1 MLLSLCRYWRYSEET
16 RTTDRDFPKP
26 NTRWGRI
33 PDSPKGA
40 FLSDDGGELWPLRK
54 QIKPL
59 IGAREQL
66 LLNWNQN
73 SPIKLY
79 IQCWNQENSIN
90 EERWRDRKN
99 EMLDGWNG
107 VCKRQGGKKLHLR
120 LVRLEQVE
128 QRKGWGDTG
137 EGGGR
142 NESSG
147 LRVGLSFLWN
157 IDLWHSSS
165 KCTLTVHSHLHPNCS
180 NVSANLVSSPRLH
193 LHLEFY
199 PEKIACGYIHI
210 QLQNLSACEQH
221 VLLIY
226 CFLCRYEHIY
236 V

>member
-1 MLLSLCRYWRYSEET
+1 MSIYKISCFHIFIHVIVSVQILAIQWGDPHYRPRLPQAEHKMGQDPWLTQRSLPQWWWR
-16 RTTDRDFPKP
+16 
-26 NTRWGRI
+26 W
-33 PDSPKGA
+33 
-40 FLSDDGGELWPLRK
+40 
-54 QIKPL
+54 IKPL

-137 EGGGR
+137 ERGGR
-142 NESSG
+142 REEWE
-147 LRVGLSFLWN
+147 LWFEGWPV
-157 IDLWHSSS
+157 L
-165 KCTLTVHSHLHPNCS
+165 P
-180 NVSANLVSSPRLH
+180 
-193 LHLEFY
+193 LEIRFV
-199 PEKIACGYIHI
+199 AQ
-210 QLQNLSACEQH
+210 QL
-221 VLLIY
+221 
-226 CFLCRYEHIY
+226 
-236 V
+236 